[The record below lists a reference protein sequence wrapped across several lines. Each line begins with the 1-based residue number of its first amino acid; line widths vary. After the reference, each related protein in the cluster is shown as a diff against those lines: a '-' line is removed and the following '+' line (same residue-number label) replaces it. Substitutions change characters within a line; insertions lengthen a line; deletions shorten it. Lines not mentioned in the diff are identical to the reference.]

1 MRAMV
6 LNGTKMSC
14 YDQIKV
20 RGMQHIMTQRDVIY
34 CHQNSTVLHSLVKDI
49 SDVVLLLRSTIL
61 YFTAL
66 YCYSISI
73 VTLSLAPPLFP
84 SLIHHHK
91 HTCAHP
97 LPHSRI
103 PSIAPPLLYLSLSI
117 TRLYTHS
124 PHAHVCTHT
133 HTRTYTHTYTPIHT
147 HLLSHI
153 HTLIFSHTYTH
164 TFTVTFTG
172 HDCEESSYPLRPAHT
187 VLRCLR
193 CWVLHGM
200 HCSSF

>member
-73 VTLSLAPPLFP
+73 VTLSLAPPPIPFP
-84 SLIHHHK
+84 
-91 HTCAHP
+91 HTSSQTYMRPSTPSFSHSFNCSPPP
-97 LPHSRI
+97 LP
-103 PSIAPPLLYLSLSI
+103 LSLHHTPLYTLSSC
-117 TRLYTHS
+117 TRLHTHSHTHIHSHIHTYTHTS
-124 PHAHVCTHT
+124 TLTHT
-133 HTRTYTHTYTPIHT
+133 HTY
-147 HLLSHI
+147 LLSHI
-153 HTLIFSHTYTH
+153 HSH
-164 TFTVTFTG
+164 
-172 HDCEESSYPLRPAHT
+172 
-187 VLRCLR
+187 
-193 CWVLHGM
+193 LHC
-200 HCSSF
+200 HFHRA